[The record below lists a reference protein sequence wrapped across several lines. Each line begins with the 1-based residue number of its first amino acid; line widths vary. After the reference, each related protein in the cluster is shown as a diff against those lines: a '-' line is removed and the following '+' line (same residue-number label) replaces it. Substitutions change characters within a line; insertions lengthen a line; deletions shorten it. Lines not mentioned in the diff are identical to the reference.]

1 MRNRILFALCVFLAV
16 SCGTNNTSTKDS
28 VSTIE
33 TEAAPKRYTVT
44 LEGNYNESAEII
56 VYEYTKEGER
66 FHQNEF
72 SLKRGE
78 SKTFTAQKNAYKV
91 KVYAEMWPWKNVSGW
106 MNLVYILSAE
116 ETKEITL
123 NDNTK
128 YFNSEP

>member
-1 MRNRILFALCVFLAV
+1 M
-16 SCGTNNTSTKDS
+16 
-28 VSTIE
+28 E
-33 TEAAPKRYTVT
+33 MEEASKRYIVT
-44 LEGNYNESAEII
+44 LEGNYNESAAVI
-56 VYEYTKEGER
+56 VYEYTKEGDR

-106 MNLVYILSAE
+106 MDLVYILSAD
-116 ETKEITL
+116 ETKVITL